1 MKRIVT
7 AVLAF
12 LIIICIGLV
21 SSVYFSET
29 CKELSSG
36 VNESIRLARLG
47 DFSAAAAAAENA
59 EKFWEKRRQLLR
71 FTVNHGLLY
80 EVDARI
86 TGLSQLSTEEAK
98 EEFLSCA
105 EQTIQAIEYIR
116 KNF

>member
-1 MKRIVT
+1 MT
-7 AVLAF
+7 AVIAF
-12 LIIICIGLV
+12 IIIICIGFV
-21 SSVYFSET
+21 SAVCFEET
-29 CKELSSG
+29 CSEVSDA
-36 VNESIRLARLG
+36 VNESIRLAKLG
-47 DFSAAAAAAENA
+47 EYSSAATAAENA
-59 EKFWEKRRQLLR
+59 ERFWEKRRQLLR